1 MIQVGT
7 TQPNQPRVRELSQG
21 NEGIKEKTD
30 MIRVINIRP
39 LPIPSFPCFLTTIA
53 TLSLSV
59 ASNLNFPCAR
69 VHPSHSGL
77 RAHVPFFNLFVEPA
91 HLFL

>member
-1 MIQVGT
+1 MIQVET
-7 TQPNQPRVRELSQG
+7 TQPNQLQVRELSQG

-59 ASNLNFPCAR
+59 ASNLNFPCAPIIR

-77 RAHVPFFNLFVEPA
+77 RTFPF
-91 HLFL
+91 